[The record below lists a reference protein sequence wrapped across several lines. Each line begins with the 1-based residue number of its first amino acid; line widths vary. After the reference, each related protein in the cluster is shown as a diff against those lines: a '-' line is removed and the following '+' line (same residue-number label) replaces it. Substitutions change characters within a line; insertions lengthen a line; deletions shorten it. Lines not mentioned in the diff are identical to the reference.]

1 MLYYYYD
8 IQFKKSLKGFIKFSK
23 KQKHNLSLQYSNNFT
38 NILESKLCIFLLRI
52 RFASNIWDSKKFITK
67 GYICVNGTVNYNT
80 GYLLNTNDIVQW
92 VWENYI
98 EYKTK
103 YFKVLEPKRISKFFF
118 FENLKNLKVMVE
130 QLNIMLNQEFNLNCI
145 LSFFFFLILFL
156 KKKVL
161 KKKLKKKN
169 SILM

>member
-1 MLYYYYD
+1 MLYYYYN
-8 IQFKKSLKGFIKFSK
+8 IHFKKSLKGFIKFSK

-103 YFKVLEPKRISKFFF
+103 YFKVLEPKRISKIFFF
-118 FENLKNLKVMVE
+118 W
-130 QLNIMLNQEFNLNCI
+130 
-145 LSFFFFLILFL
+145 
-156 KKKVL
+156 
-161 KKKLKKKN
+161 KLKKFKSYGAAIKYN
-169 SILM
+169 VKSRIKLKLYFKFF